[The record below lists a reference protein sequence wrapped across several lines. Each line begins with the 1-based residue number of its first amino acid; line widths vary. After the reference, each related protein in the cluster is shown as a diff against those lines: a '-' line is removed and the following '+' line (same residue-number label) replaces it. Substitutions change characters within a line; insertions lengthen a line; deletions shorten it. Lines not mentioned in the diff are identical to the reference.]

1 MKEEDVLVGHG
12 PFTRDGLD
20 KELGYVEAAKA
31 LLGAFHECQIAA

>member
-1 MKEEDVLVGHG
+1 MLIGHS

-20 KELGYVEAAKA
+20 KEQGYVEAAEA